1 MICRRS
7 ARSRKAVAARRTAN
21 PLLDLVGMGILE
33 RHADKF
39 EPTAYGCWIWTAAV
53 AGGGGRPMVGI
64 AGNRI
69 QVVARLLCEEVY
81 GPAPPGKPLAL
92 HNTTMGCLGG
102 LCVNPAHLRWG
113 SRRENTMD
121 IPPAVRA
128 ESSRQS
134 WAKNKNP
141 RNVCDERTY
150 ASATGELT
158 YLTGK
163 PCKRGH
169 TGPHRTRSGECI
181 ECVNLRNSLRY
192 TR

>member
-1 MICRRS
+1 
-7 ARSRKAVAARRTAN
+7 
-21 PLLDLVGMGILE
+21 MGILE

-141 RNVCDERTY
+141 RNVCSQRLEARENGAKTY
-150 ASATGELT
+150 F
-158 YLTGK
+158 TGK
-163 PCKRGH
+163 VCKNGH
-169 TGPHRTRSGECI
+169 ISPRHTVSGD
-181 ECVNLRNSLRY
+181 CVTCRAEWNDLRKV
-192 TR
+192 